1 MRTSVRW
8 FAEHL
13 RHVAAG
19 HWLLLLPALLLGG
32 CAAGLMQRPADQPSH
47 SYLLEWEGDAA
58 PPERPGAGPSLLIA
72 PVLTAPG
79 FDRSAMAYMRHPH
92 EVEYFALHRWVDSP
106 ARMLEPLLVRAA
118 EQTGL
123 FRSVSEAG
131 GGTQVDLR
139 LDSRLLYLLQVC
151 RLEPSE
157 LQLALRVSLVE
168 MDSGRVIGERTLSV
182 SEPLEIRTPY
192 AGVEAANRAVAD
204 LLSDLQGWLALQLA
218 ARP

>member
-1 MRTSVRW
+1 
-8 FAEHL
+8 
-13 RHVAAG
+13 
-19 HWLLLLPALLLGG
+19 
-32 CAAGLMQRPADQPSH
+32 
-47 SYLLEWEGDAA
+47 
-58 PPERPGAGPSLLIA
+58 
-72 PVLTAPG
+72 
-79 FDRSAMAYMRHPH
+79 MAYMRHPH